1 MKDTFTH
8 LHLHTEYSLLD
19 GVGKIDDY
27 LKRAKELGM
36 KSIAITDHGNMFGAI
51 EMYKKAIKNGIKPI
65 IGIEAYLAE
74 FEMEKKEGRNFHL
87 ILLAKNEKGYKNLMK
102 ISSEA
107 YINGFYYKP
116 RIDKEFLKQH
126 GQIVETE
133 TDNQEIDDDELLSG
147 L

>member
-1 MKDTFTH
+1 MKETFTH

-36 KSIAITDHGNMFGAI
+36 NSIAITDHGNMFGAI

-65 IGIEAYLAE
+65 IGIEAYVSE
-74 FEMEKKEGRNFHL
+74 FEMERKDGRNFHL
-87 ILLAKNEKGYKNLMK
+87 ILLAKNERGYKNLMK

-107 YINGFYYKP
+107 YIKGFYYKP

-126 GQIVETE
+126 SEGIISIAP
-133 TDNQEIDDDELLSG
+133 NIFP
-147 L
+147 